1 VTVVDTSAVMDYLLG
16 AEASAEVGSLL
27 ARERVVAAPD
37 LLVFEVLAV
46 LRRQTLRGAIR
57 ADRVHGAINDLADL
71 QMDIYPTLPL
81 RQRAW
86 DMRQNVTAGDG
97 LFIAL
102 AERLGEPLLTKDQAL
117 ATAAR
122 AHANIEVIVV
132 G

>member
-1 VTVVDTSAVMDYLLG
+1 VTVVDTSAVVDYLLG

-102 AERLGEPLLTKDQAL
+102 AERLREPLLTKDQAL